1 MGHRNHKDE
10 MMTTDVWEM
19 QVSDKCFVKAIDMPP
34 LPNQRQPPGTGSG
47 PSSLSPTETE
57 YPEEASEEV
66 LPDSPPY
73 TSLSL
78 AFT

>member
-47 PSSLSPTETE
+47 PSSLSPTE
-57 YPEEASEEV
+57 PAAF
-66 LPDSPPY
+66 LGAH
-73 TSLSL
+73 TSFSC
-78 AFT
+78 FRKFF